1 MIKTIKRW
9 FVALIEAQEKAGLA
23 RAQMILKQH
32 GYKNGRYYGW
42 E

>member
-9 FVALIEAQEKAGLA
+9 FVALIEAQEQAGMA
-23 RAQMILKQH
+23 RAQMILK
-32 GYKNGRYYGW
+32 RYGHNRLASW